1 MKELDPVVDAAR
13 PDIENLATPEVRKAL
28 KMLGTLTP
36 RPGHTLYEFNLKT
49 KVIREAVFED
59 ELILKDGARA
69 TRKLVMQSNC
79 VYRFF
84 LNRKNAERK
93 FFKLLMKL
101 I

>member
-36 RPGHTLYEFNLKT
+36 RRGHTLYEFNLKT
-49 KVIREAVFED
+49 KVIH
-59 ELILKDGARA
+59 ELIVKDGVDGPAV
-69 TRKLVMQSNC
+69 TRKLVMQTNC

-93 FFKLLMKL
+93 FFKVLMKL